1 MLDRV
6 LKIDFF
12 LFYLIVVKMSEI
24 TVEETNRG
32 TGAGGA
38 NTTANGIKLEEKTR
52 NAYTSI
58 CNVVKVLENNSNKYK
73 IEEVNINGRILN
85 RAPEAAFRSWD
96 KLNGFSKDDE
106 DYKNRGLHGAKNPDD
121 AFIDMNDKII
131 YWIEC
136 KVQKKQ
142 GSKCEV
148 LQTYN
153 QKIRNL
159 KERYPGYTINYI
171 YVLVS
176 NFRKRCP
183 KEISYMIEDNIKIVW
198 DDDENFE
205 ETLKSVIA

>member
-1 MLDRV
+1 
-6 LKIDFF
+6 
-12 LFYLIVVKMSEI
+12 MSEI
-24 TVEETNRG
+24 TFKEIVKIEQKKLMEKKRKNKG

-38 NTTANGIKLEEKTR
+38 KTNENGIKLEEKTR
-52 NAYTSI
+52 NAYSTMCDS
-58 CNVVKVLENNSNKYK
+58 VKVLENNSNKYK

-85 RAPEAAFRSWD
+85 RAPEAAFRRWD
-96 KLNGFSKDDE
+96 KMNGFSKDDE

-121 AFIDMNDKII
+121 AFIDMVNHII

-136 KVQKKQ
+136 KVQEVA

-153 QKIRNL
+153 HKIRNL

-171 YVLVS
+171 YVLDC
-176 NFRKRCP
+176 NFRKHCP
-183 KEISYMIEDNIKIVW
+183 KEISYMIEDNIEIVW